1 MKKQSDEH
9 SFRTADFHLAVVI
22 SGREMSAM
30 FGRVT
35 FSYRF
40 VLAFLSH
47 VGCTHSCFHL
57 VFINNIYISD
67 CNIPAHKEKLAM
79 PSQTILAP
87 QAILP
92 DSLRPQTATIVFDTD
107 SGIITSVTPGIHQGK
122 GEANVWKIEEG
133 KVLLPGLIEY
143 VHYPFVTT

>member
-1 MKKQSDEH
+1 MSIVLGP
-9 SFRTADFHLAVVI
+9 ADFHLVVFI

-40 VLAFLSH
+40 VLTFLSH
-47 VGCTHSCFHL
+47 VGCIHSCFHL
-57 VFINNIYISD
+57 VFINNIYISN
-67 CNIPAHKEKLAM
+67 CNIPAHKEKPAM

-92 DSLRPQTATIVFDTD
+92 DSLRPQPATIVFDTD
-107 SGIITSVTPGIHQGK
+107 SGIITSVTPGIHQSE
-122 GEANVWKIEEG
+122 GEADAWKIEEE
-133 KVLLPGLIEY
+133 KVLLPGLIEC
-143 VHYPFVTT
+143 VHLLFVT